1 MKMVSASKMKG
12 DLARL
17 DQGKDFAYNSIQMIF
32 KCDTYMQRKSVVE
45 SGESKELIVP
55 VTSDRG
61 LCGSINSGVI
71 RELRSYLQGRDH
83 KNIGLFV
90 IGDKGTAACVR
101 PFRHILIENV

>member
-1 MKMVSASKMKG
+1 MVSASKMKG

-17 DQGKDFAYNSIQMIF
+17 DQGKDFAYNSIEMIF
-32 KCDTYMQRKSVVE
+32 KCDTYMQRKAVVE
-45 SGESKELIVP
+45 SGESKELVVP

-71 RELRSYLQGRDH
+71 RELKAYLLNKDH

-90 IGDKGTAACVR
+90 IGEKGTAASVR
-101 PFRHILIENV
+101 PFRHILLENV